1 MFGPPA
7 GDFQSAGLQHVFFF
21 YSSRMEKVGAQ
32 GQRKIPDHRLDVEE
46 VAPGLHVH
54 LLEG

>member
-7 GDFQSAGLQHVFFF
+7 GDFQSAGLQHVFF
-21 YSSRMEKVGAQ
+21 YSSRMEEVGAQ
-32 GQRKIPDHRLDVEE
+32 GQAEIPDHRLEVEE
-46 VAPGLHVH
+46 VAPDLHVH

>member
-1 MFGPPA
+1 
-7 GDFQSAGLQHVFFF
+7 
-21 YSSRMEKVGAQ
+21 MEKVGAQ